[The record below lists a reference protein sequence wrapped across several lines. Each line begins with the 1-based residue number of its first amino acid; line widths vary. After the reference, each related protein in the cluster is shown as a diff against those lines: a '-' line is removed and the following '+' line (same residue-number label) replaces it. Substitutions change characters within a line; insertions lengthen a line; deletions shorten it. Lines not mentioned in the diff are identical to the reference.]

1 MSERGPRGPENL
13 SRVHLRRLLTAGVV
27 LLAGTGGG
35 VILAQPKD
43 SGDTRPES
51 VDAARAELIQAK
63 NLGEACKAVESM
75 VQAPGAKIEARLG
88 EGSFEHNGRTITV
101 TNPARVMNGN
111 DAKQQPFE
119 VLCGFGEG
127 GATALLPQFI
137 SPSSPS
143 PEAFT
148 EAGSE
153 IQSKPVVEV
162 TVDKADFTDGE
173 APQVTGTYLDGN
185 GNTVDVVVG
194 AINEGFSGN

>member
-1 MSERGPRGPENL
+1 MTERGPRGPENL
-13 SRVHLRRLLTAGVV
+13 NRVHLRRLLTAGAV

-35 VILAQPKD
+35 IVLAN
-43 SGDTRPES
+43 SGNDGGSRPES
-51 VDAARAELIQAK
+51 VDAARAELLQSK

-111 DAKQQPFE
+111 DAKQRPFE
-119 VLCGFGEG
+119 VLCGFGES

-137 SPSSPS
+137 SPSSPA
-143 PEAFT
+143 PEAYT

-153 IQSKPVVEV
+153 IQSKPIVEV
-162 TVDKADFTDGE
+162 TVKEADFTQGE
-173 APQVTGTYLDGN
+173 VPQVTGTYLDSN
-185 GNTVDVVVG
+185 GDSVDIVVG
-194 AINEGFSGN
+194 AINEGFSAS